1 VKIRGAA
8 AGFAIALTLSGCGVV
23 GDIADRNSGPSP
35 SPTASAAETLVKAA
49 DALENTSYSY
59 QFRAPNIVGVGSVD
73 GRNGWLRVRLVGEG
87 SSKQPLTFEVLH
99 VDRHYLIRSDPL
111 TADLWTRLDLTK
123 IDPARRRVLEEFGD
137 PARARDLFEGI
148 AAAER
153 TGDRT
158 FRGTLDLTKVANPAD
173 SRLIREDHLTTL
185 DRDQAANVPFEA
197 TVDPQGRLLGLRFTL
212 PASHGE
218 PEHAS
223 EISYSR
229 HGLTP
234 DLRGPLKGEIGPAPT
249 GIYEILNG

>member
-1 VKIRGAA
+1 MKIRGAA

-23 GDIADRNSGPSP
+23 RDSADRNSTPSP

-49 DALENTSYSY
+49 DALRKTSYSY
-59 QFRAPNIVGVGSVD
+59 QFRAPDVVGVGAVD
-73 GRNGWLRVRLVGEG
+73 GRNGWLRVRQVGEG
-87 SSKQPLTFEVLH
+87 SGKQRLTFELLH
-99 VDRHYLIRSDPL
+99 VDNHYLIRSDPL
-111 TADLWTRLDLTK
+111 TADRWARLDLKK

-173 SRLIREDHLTTL
+173 SRLIREDHLTAL
-185 DRDQAANVPFEA
+185 ARDQAASVPFEA
-197 TVDPQGRLLGLRFTL
+197 TVDTQGRLLGLRFTL
-212 PASHGE
+212 PASDGE

-229 HGLTP
+229 HGLKP
-234 DLRGPLKGEIGPAPT
+234 DLRGPLEGEIDPAPK